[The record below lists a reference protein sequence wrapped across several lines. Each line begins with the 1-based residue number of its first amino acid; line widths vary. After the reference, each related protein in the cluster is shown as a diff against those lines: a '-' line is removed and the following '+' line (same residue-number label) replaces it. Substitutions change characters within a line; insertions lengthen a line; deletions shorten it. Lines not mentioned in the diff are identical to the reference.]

1 MWLRKAAR
9 SLVRITMMLVLFFES
24 KHKGGNKEGCVCVCM
39 CFADKAIGSILDT
52 LTRESSKILG

>member
-24 KHKGGNKEGCVCVCM
+24 KHKGGNKEGCVCMYVFC
-39 CFADKAIGSILDT
+39 G
-52 LTRESSKILG
+52 